1 MQDTLL
7 QREKWLII
15 SVLLALSVLA
25 WIFTVYQAQTH
36 VGMGESVPRDMPSMA
51 MPEPSHA
58 GMSMPGIGGNGA
70 APAMGASTMVV
81 EVVLFLL
88 MWVAMMIAMMFP
100 ATYPMVLLFARV
112 SKGQRG
118 QVGAAG
124 VPTWIFVA
132 GYLAIWTVFGI
143 FAYPVF
149 LGMRWLGA
157 HVAWLGDHAP
167 LLSGL
172 VLIGVGL
179 YQFSH
184 WKRVCL
190 THCRSPLSFILHK
203 WREGVSGAFRMGV
216 DHGAYCVG
224 CCWGLMVV
232 LFAVGLMHL
241 AWMGLLSVA
250 IFVEKVSQYG
260 GTLGKVIGGV
270 LILLGLVLLLTPRLL
285 PGFLA

>member
-1 MQDTLL
+1 MQDMLL
-7 QREKWLII
+7 PREKWLII
-15 SVLLALSVLA
+15 GVLLALSVLA
-25 WIFTVYQAQTH
+25 WIFTLYQAQTH
-36 VGMGESVPRDMPSMA
+36 AGMGGSMPPDMPSTA
-51 MPEPSHA
+51 MP
-58 GMSMPGIGGNGA
+58 GMGGPGV
-70 APAMGASTMVV
+70 APARGASAMAV

-118 QVGAAG
+118 GPGAAG
-124 VPTWIFVA
+124 VPTWIFVT

-143 FAYPVF
+143 VAYLVF
-149 LGMRWLGA
+149 LGMHWLGA
-157 HVAWLGDHAP
+157 HVAWLGEHAP

-179 YQFSH
+179 YQFSR

-203 WREGVSGAFRMGV
+203 WREGVRGAFRMGME
-216 DHGAYCVG
+216 HGAYCVG

-250 IFVEKVSQYG
+250 IFIEKVSQYG

-285 PGFLA
+285 PSFLA